1 MSRPKNLLILC
12 SDEHARGALGCYGH
26 PVVQTPNLDALA
38 ARGTRFTNA
47 YTPSPICIP
56 ARASLATGL
65 HVHQTGCWS
74 SAEPYEGQIESWG
87 HRVQAAGK
95 RCLSIGKLH
104 FRAPGG
110 DHGFDEERVPMYL
123 ANGGLGW
130 PEGLLR
136 GIKTGFDNAD
146 DLAAEVGRGA
156 TTYTDYDGEIT
167 QAACDWLTR
176 EAGDAPFALFV
187 TFVSPHFPLK
197 APDAFYDLYADHHP
211 DGTAQPVPDHPVIR
225 RAAEFWSYDAHFT
238 PETRI
243 EAIRGYYGLCSFL
256 DHNIGRVLAALD
268 SAGLRE
274 DTVVL
279 YISDHG
285 EMLGEKGFWAKSVM
299 YEASVGVPMILAGPG
314 VPVGVND
321 TPVSLT
327 DVSATVAEV
336 MGTANP
342 HAGGPSWASRSLP
355 GFAKAPEPGRAIL
368 SEYHD
373 GGSDC
378 GYFMLRK
385 DRFKLVWYTG
395 GNSPQLFNLADD
407 PGEEND
413 LASDPGHAPVLAAL
427 RAELHAMVDPEAVS
441 VRAFADQAKLI
452 ERLGGAERICALPS
466 FNATPVGSG
475 VAD

>member
-1 MSRPKNLLILC
+1 MARAKNLLILC
-12 SDEHARGALGCYGH
+12 SDEHARSALGCYGH

-38 ARGTRFTNA
+38 ARGVRFDRA

-65 HVHQTGCWS
+65 HVHETGCWS
-74 SAEPYEGQIESWG
+74 SAEPYEGQHQSWG
-87 HRVQAAGK
+87 HRVQAVGK
-95 RCLSIGKLH
+95 RCVSIGKLH
-104 FRAPGG
+104 YRAQGG
-110 DHGFDEERVPMYL
+110 DHGFDQEIAPMYL

-136 GIKTGFDNAD
+136 GIKTGFDDAG
-146 DLAAEVGRGA
+146 DLAAEVGRGS
-156 TTYTDYDGEIT
+156 TSYTDYDTRIT
-167 QAACDWLTR
+167 RAACDWLKR
-176 EAGDAPFALFV
+176 EGGGDPFALFV
-187 TFVSPHFPLK
+187 SFVSPHFPLK

-211 DGTAQPVPDHPVIR
+211 DGAARDVPDHPAVR
-225 RAAEFWSYDAHFT
+225 RAAEFWSYDRHFT

-256 DHNIGRVLAALD
+256 DHNVGQVLAALQASGAAD
-268 SAGLRE
+268 

-299 YEASVGVPMILAGPG
+299 YEASVGVPMIMAGPG
-314 VPVGVND
+314 IALGANP

-327 DVSATVAEV
+327 DVSATVADV
-336 MGTANP
+336 MGTENP
-342 HAGGPSWASRSLP
+342 HEGGAPWQSRSLLSL
-355 GFAKAPEPGRAIL
+355 AAAPETGRAIL

-385 DRFKLVWYTG
+385 DRFKLVVYTG
-395 GNSPQLFNLADD
+395 GHPPQLFNMDDD
-407 PGEEND
+407 PGEVHD

-427 RAELHAMVDPEAVS
+427 RTELEAMVDTEAAAD
-441 VRAFADQAKLI
+441 RAFADQAALI
-452 ERLGGAERICALPS
+452 ARLGGADRICALPS

-475 VAD
+475 LSD